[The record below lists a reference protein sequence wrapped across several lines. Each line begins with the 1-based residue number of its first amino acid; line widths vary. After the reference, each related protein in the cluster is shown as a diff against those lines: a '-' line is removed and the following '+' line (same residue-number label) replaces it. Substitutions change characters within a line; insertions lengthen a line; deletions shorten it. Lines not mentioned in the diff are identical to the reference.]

1 MSNIHAAIGLAQ
13 LERVNYLIKKILF
26 IIFIEMHFL
35 KNGLSISDTPEY
47 AKNNNWLNI
56 LKLDFK
62 ILKKNALNKIIK
74 KLKRRNIETRLVWQL
89 NHLQKF
95 KHFQNIK

>member
-1 MSNIHAAIGLAQ
+1 
-13 LERVNYLIKKILF
+13 
-26 IIFIEMHFL
+26 MHFSK

-62 ILKKNALNKIIK
+62 ILKEKCSK
-74 KLKRRNIETRLVWQL
+74 
-89 NHLQKF
+89 
-95 KHFQNIK
+95 QNY